1 LVYLELASEQ
11 PSFEVVVMLRGGV
24 VGYGFIAENGH
35 FPAYDSLRAEGL
47 LEIVAVADPTPA
59 RRARAKALRPGLR
72 VYESHQALLERERG
86 LDFVDVAT
94 PPADHAAITHAALAR
109 GLHVFC
115 EKPLATSGRDA
126 ASMVAHAERA
136 RRVLFPSHN
145 YKHAPVVKAVRAA
158 LDAGLVGDVRLVTL
172 HTFRATHARG
182 VSEWRPDWR
191 RERRFSGGGVAM
203 DHGSHT
209 FYLAFDWFG
218 GFPTAIT
225 AKASTLGSYDTEDDL
240 SCTLTFPRGVASA
253 HLTWNAGVRKV
264 IYSVHGTRGAV
275 RVEDDEVEISTM
287 QKGPGGSTTWAT
299 ERAVVTS
306 DWMDPSHVRW
316 FQSVF
321 LRFCAAIE
329 HREYAGKDALESV
342 RCVELIEAAYESSR
356 RRSPEILL
364 GPASLRDR
372 QEPTLRAG

>member
-1 LVYLELASEQ
+1 
-11 PSFEVVVMLRGGV
+11 M

-35 FPAYDSLRAEGL
+35 FPAYESLRAEGL
-47 LEIVAVADPTPA
+47 IDIVAVADPTPA

-86 LDFVDVAT
+86 LDFLDVAT
-94 PPADHAAITHAALAR
+94 PPADHAAITHAALAE

-115 EKPLATSGRDA
+115 EKPLATSGPDA

-158 LDAGLVGDVRLVTL
+158 LDAGLVGDVHLVTL
-172 HTFRATHARG
+172 HTFRATHAKG
-182 VSEWRPDWR
+182 VPEWRPDWR

-225 AKASTLGSYDTEDDL
+225 ARASTLGAHDTEDDL

-264 IYSVHGTRGAV
+264 IYTVHGTRGAV

-287 QKGPGGSTTWAT
+287 QERPGGGPTTWAT
-299 ERAVVTS
+299 ERAVVAS
-306 DWMDPSHVRW
+306 DWMDASHVQW
-316 FQSVF
+316 FRSVF
-321 LRFCAAIE
+321 LRFCSAIE
-329 HREYAGKDALESV
+329 RREYAGKDALESV

-356 RRSPEILL
+356 RRSAEISL
-364 GPASLRDR
+364 GRASLRER
-372 QEPTLRAG
+372 PEPTLRAG